1 MKNGWEN
8 YELDPSKFVSIAGLA
23 WKAALK
29 KTRVEWKLLTR
40 IDMLLMIKK
49 VIKVSICHSINRN
62 AKVNKKYVNRYDTNK
77 ELSNLKYWDVKNF
90 HGWKISQK
98 LPLIDFK
105 WVEDF
110 SEFDE
115 CFIKSYNEEI
125 DKGYFLEVG
134 VNILKFLHG
143 LLHLYDLLFLPERL
157 KSLLFYYTI
166 KLNTLFTSIKSYISL
181 EKCSHC
187 H

>member
-1 MKNGWEN
+1 M
-8 YELDPSKFVSIAGLA
+8 
-23 WKAALK
+23 
-29 KTRVEWKLLTR
+29 
-40 IDMLLMIKK
+40 
-49 VIKVSICHSINRN
+49 
-62 AKVNKKYVNRYDTNK
+62 
-77 ELSNLKYWDVKNF
+77 
-90 HGWKISQK
+90 
-98 LPLIDFK
+98 PLIDFK